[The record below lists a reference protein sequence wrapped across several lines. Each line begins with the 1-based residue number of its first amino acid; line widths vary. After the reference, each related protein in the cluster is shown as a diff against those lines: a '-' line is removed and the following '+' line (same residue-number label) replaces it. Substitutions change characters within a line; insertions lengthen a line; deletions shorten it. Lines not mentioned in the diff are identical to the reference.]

1 MMKKDL
7 VTITILSTIFVR
19 GDMYKEGEEV
29 EVNQRE
35 AKELITRG
43 VATDEKDVEI
53 EEDTTVAIEDMLKP
67 DLFEYAESLGIDVP
81 SSATKA
87 EIIELINELDKDEGE
102 E

>member
-35 AKELITRG
+35 AKENL
-43 VATDEKDVEI
+43 AY
-53 EEDTTVAIEDMLKP
+53 L
-67 DLFEYAESLGIDVP
+67 ESFRN
-81 SSATKA
+81 SRMNAKY
-87 EIIELINELDKDEGE
+87 
-102 E
+102 